1 MIPIYYLNFL
11 KFDFAF
17 GNRST
22 FDKNSLILAF
32 TKKTFF
38 DTSNI
43 IQNLC
48 LFMQNPEVFILAIES
63 SCDDTAAAI
72 LQNDKVLSNVV
83 ANQLIHN
90 QYGGVVPELA
100 SRAHQQNIVP
110 VVAAALG
117 KANIK
122 KEQLSAIAFTQG
134 PGLMGSLLVGSS
146 FAKSMALALQIPLIA
161 VNHMQAHV
169 LAHFIDEEGYEKP
182 SFPFLALTISGGHTQ
197 IIKVDHFFE
206 MTVIGETTDDA
217 VGEAFDKSAKILGLP
232 YPGGP
237 LIDKYAQLGNP
248 KAFTFT
254 KPKVPGLDFSFSGLK
269 TAILYF
275 IQKKKIENPEFVKEN
290 LNDIC
295 ASIQYTIIEILM
307 DKLKLAVKET
317 GITQITIGGGVSAN
331 SGIRN
336 RLKEAENKY
345 GWKTFV
351 PKFEYTTD
359 NAAMIGIVG
368 YQKFLTQKF
377 ETSAVVSKARI
388 QL

>member
-1 MIPIYYLNFL
+1 
-11 KFDFAF
+11 
-17 GNRST
+17 
-22 FDKNSLILAF
+22 
-32 TKKTFF
+32 
-38 DTSNI
+38 
-43 IQNLC
+43 
-48 LFMQNPEVFILAIES
+48 MQNSEVFILAIES
-63 SCDDTAAAI
+63 SCDDTAAAV

-110 VVAAALG
+110 VIDAAIR
-117 KANIK
+117 KANIQK
-122 KEQLSAIAFTQG
+122 DQLSAIAFTQG

-146 FAKSMALALQIPLIA
+146 FAKSLALALQIPLIA
-161 VNHMQAHV
+161 VNHMQAHI
-169 LAHFIDEEGYEKP
+169 LAHFINDDGNEKP
-182 SFPFLALTISGGHTQ
+182 TFPFLALTISGGHTQ
-197 IIKVDHFFE
+197 IVKVNAFFDME
-206 MTVIGETTDDA
+206 IIGETTDDA

-237 LIDKYAQLGNP
+237 LVDKCAQLGNP
-248 KAFTFT
+248 KAFAFT

-275 IQKKKIENPEFVKEN
+275 VQKKKLENPNFVDEN
-290 LNDIC
+290 INDIC

-317 GITQITIGGGVSAN
+317 GIKQIAIGGGVSAN

-336 RLKEAENKY
+336 ALVEAEKKY

-368 YQKFLTQKF
+368 YQKFLSQNF

-388 QL
+388 QF